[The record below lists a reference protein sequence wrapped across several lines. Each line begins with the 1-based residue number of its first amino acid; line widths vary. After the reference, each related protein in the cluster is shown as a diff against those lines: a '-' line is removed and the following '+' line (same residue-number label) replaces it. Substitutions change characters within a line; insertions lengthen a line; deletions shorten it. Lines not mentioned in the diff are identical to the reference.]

1 MAWSSLKPGGLR
13 TTVLSRLTMHE
24 ETIPERIAH
33 AHEPRKLPVVLK
45 RREGRAALAST
56 RTIRDSLCPAVT
68 TSLRRG
74 RISLRHIG
82 SGIVAT
88 RSQRGR
94 SRHSAS
100 SGHDPERRHQD
111 PRGDRRGTSSPA
123 EQAPKLALL
132 HDHEPGTS
140 RAREEQPQNQ
150 WEVRRFTHVA

>member
-1 MAWSSLKPGGLR
+1 
-13 TTVLSRLTMHE
+13 
-24 ETIPERIAH
+24 
-33 AHEPRKLPVVLK
+33 
-45 RREGRAALAST
+45 
-56 RTIRDSLCPAVT
+56 
-68 TSLRRG
+68 
-74 RISLRHIG
+74 LRHIG

-100 SGHDPERRHQD
+100 AVTIQNAGIKIPAVIGVGP
-111 PRGDRRGTSSPA
+111 PRLQNRS
-123 EQAPKLALL
+123 APKLALL